1 MNKNVYSVILSNH
14 VVEQLDKL
22 AYQQGRSRSAMIE
35 AIIAQHLS
43 ISTPEARIVAT
54 LTALSDLFAPGY
66 KVSYRPP
73 AASLVMKNRLRFK
86 YNPTIQYTVSLR
98 SADTDAQGCVSIQVR
113 TQSEELI
120 ACLGHVY
127 DIVNDIH
134 HAGQVTH
141 APGEARMMLAMPVDI
156 SSAKGAAGALYT
168 QVIGIDRAMTA
179 YFGRYPDL
187 TEAKQAAATAYKAA
201 IDSYLLKEESA

>member
-43 ISTPEARIVAT
+43 ISTPEAKIVAA
-54 LTALSDLFAPGY
+54 LTSLGELFAPGY

-73 AASLVMKNRLRFK
+73 ATSLIMKNRLRFK

-98 SADTDAQGCVSIQVR
+98 AGESDVQGGIAIQVR
-113 TQSEELI
+113 TQSEELMN
-120 ACLGHVY
+120 CLGNVY
-127 DIVNDIH
+127 AIIDEAREV
-134 HAGQVTH
+134 GQVAYT
-141 APGEARMMLAMPVDI
+141 PGEARMLLVMPVDI
-156 SSAKGAAGALYT
+156 TSAEEAAEVLYN

-179 YFGRYPDL
+179 YFTHYPDVVR
-187 TEAKQAAATAYKAA
+187 AKQAAATAYKAV
-201 IDSYLLKEESA
+201 ITDYVPKEESA